1 MADNCF
7 AGAYLETVNHCPND
21 AIVGGLSVD
30 LFYIPAPNID
40 TFTLPTVTATSTYA
54 ERMTLAA
61 VTPATG
67 KGWKRLSVM
76 VDENELANNF
86 VGNKGNKKPKVELDC
101 MLPNF
106 KKENLGFTVLHKNTP
121 MVYAIKDSNSQFWII
136 GTPDAP
142 AFFETADAK
151 TGKKYDDNSGIT
163 MKISANC
170 QLWAFDGVI
179 AETP

>member
-1 MADNCF
+1 
-7 AGAYLETVNHCPND
+7 
-21 AIVGGLSVD
+21 
-30 LFYIPAPNID
+30 
-40 TFTLPTVTATSTYA
+40 
-54 ERMTLAA
+54 
-61 VTPATG
+61 
-67 KGWKRLSVM
+67 
-76 VDENELANNF
+76 
-86 VGNKGNKKPKVELDC
+86 
-101 MLPNF
+101 
-106 KKENLGFTVLHKNTP
+106 

-136 GTPDAP
+136 GTPYAP